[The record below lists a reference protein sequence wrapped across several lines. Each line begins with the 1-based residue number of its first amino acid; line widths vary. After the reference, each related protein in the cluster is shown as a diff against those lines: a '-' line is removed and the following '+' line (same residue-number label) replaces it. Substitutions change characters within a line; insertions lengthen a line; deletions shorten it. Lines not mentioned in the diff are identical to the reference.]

1 MEGKRRAEVG
11 VGARRE
17 GEAGVVIAKGVG
29 ARTRVVNEKEAGVGT
44 GDAVAVVRGNVA
56 VPGAGNV
63 EGASELHCMYPF
75 LRLGL

>member
-17 GEAGVVIAKGVG
+17 GGARVVIAKGVG
-29 ARTRVVNEKEAGVGT
+29 ARTRAVNEKEAGVGT
-44 GDAVAVVRGNVA
+44 GNAVAVVRGDVA

-63 EGASELHCMYPF
+63 EGVSDLPCMYPF
-75 LRLGL
+75 LR